1 MTIFFLAKM
10 FIFTFHMEGS
20 GSNIQQFDPFDV
32 YSLWSYHRIPGQF
45 AVKKSPYPVGTSTQQ
60 NQGLSHAQQYLNTH

>member
-1 MTIFFLAKM
+1 M

-20 GSNIQQFDPFDV
+20 GSNIHQFDQFDV

-45 AVKKSPYPVGTSTQQ
+45 AVKNPPTPLEHRPSKIKDYPMP
-60 NQGLSHAQQYLNTH
+60 NNT